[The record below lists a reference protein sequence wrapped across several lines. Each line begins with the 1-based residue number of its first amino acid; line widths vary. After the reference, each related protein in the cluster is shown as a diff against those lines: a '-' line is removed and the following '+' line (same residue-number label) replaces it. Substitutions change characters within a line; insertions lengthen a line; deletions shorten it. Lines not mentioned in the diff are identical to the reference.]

1 MEKICGKEWFYIYN
15 IANGILLTIV
25 AMIYFLLMTNMI
37 FNIIQTFFIFAGSS
51 ITKEFTFK
59 EFSFQYSA
67 IIAVVLASILVNIN
81 KLNVLIKLG
90 HCGFMAL
97 VGYAIFI
104 FYLFIHNLITTKA
117 FTMPI
122 PKNVNSPFKTITF
135 FSSDI
140 ANVAGTFALSFMA
153 HNVVIPIYSQN
164 IN

>member
-1 MEKICGKEWFYIYN
+1 
-15 IANGILLTIV
+15 
-25 AMIYFLLMTNMI
+25 MI
-37 FNIIQTFFIFAGSS
+37 
-51 ITKEFTFK
+51 
-59 EFSFQYSA
+59 
-67 IIAVVLASILVNIN
+67 LASILVNIN

-104 FYLFIHNLITTKA
+104 FYLFIHNVISTKG
-117 FTMPI
+117 FSVPV
-122 PKNVNSPFKTITF
+122 PVSYNSPFKKITL